1 MAEKVN
7 VIDIK
12 KRKLVEE
19 LNSEFPRKQVIK
31 RLKESIERHK
41 GISRYIRDRR
51 IKTKRGDRRR
61 WKMN

>member
-1 MAEKVN
+1 MEKN
-7 VIDIK
+7 VSVMDIK

-51 IKTKRGDRRR
+51 IKTKRRDRRR
-61 WKMN
+61 

>member
-19 LNSEFPRKQVIK
+19 LNSENPRKQVIK

-41 GISRYIRDRR
+41 DISRYIRDRR
-51 IKTKRGDRRR
+51 IKTKRRDRRR
-61 WKMN
+61 